1 MPPDPVSLAQ
11 AIDAGENKVAVDVDA
26 PVPDRK
32 RKKMEKKGDAAAGSA
47 AAMPGDVSSFVILSP
62 PKDDKGGEDMSAKHV
77 VKLTGALAS
86 PYLKHIKIQQGK
98 VVRVTRQAHLVVA
111 VFKQFFDDFDR
122 SYRIAFK
129 RLVRL
134 AKHPLYRMSD
144 IIQPQAL
151 IALGTEKGLFR
162 FRVLLDKPEKQDLS
176 TGALSP
182 FGYKDITSWPGEFEL
197 GYEINPETGEGRLF
211 TTPAYQWVRPLHS
224 YPKDDGLVSKDMLV
238 YEIKKDTL
246 QWKYLLNR
254 LHQGDMAKPLAEI
267 LKIAQDRIADVVD
280 GDVND
285 EIFAEIFVT
294 ATRKG
299 SDYTVTFTFPR
310 RALSRKDVK
319 GVFPKDS
326 PHGYDGT
333 PLAII
338 SRIKPCFLISPVSK
352 IGSRFGLKR
361 R

>member
-1 MPPDPVSLAQ
+1 
-11 AIDAGENKVAVDVDA
+11 
-26 PVPDRK
+26 
-32 RKKMEKKGDAAAGSA
+32 
-47 AAMPGDVSSFVILSP
+47 
-62 PKDDKGGEDMSAKHV
+62 
-77 VKLTGALAS
+77 
-86 PYLKHIKIQQGK
+86 
-98 VVRVTRQAHLVVA
+98 
-111 VFKQFFDDFDR
+111 
-122 SYRIAFK
+122 
-129 RLVRL
+129 
-134 AKHPLYRMSD
+134 MSD

-267 LKIAQDRIADVVD
+267 
-280 GDVND
+280 
-285 EIFAEIFVT
+285 
-294 ATRKG
+294 
-299 SDYTVTFTFPR
+299 
-310 RALSRKDVK
+310 
-319 GVFPKDS
+319 
-326 PHGYDGT
+326 
-333 PLAII
+333 
-338 SRIKPCFLISPVSK
+338 
-352 IGSRFGLKR
+352 
-361 R
+361 